1 MNDILFLVLR
11 RLRLPLIALIVSY
24 AVAVVGLSLMPG
36 VLADGQPGRMSF
48 FHAFYVVSYTATT
61 IGFGEIP
68 YPFSESQ
75 RGWMIVVIYM
85 SVIGW
90 TYTLGSIFSLVN
102 DKTFR
107 TALARNL
114 FAWQV
119 RSLGE
124 RFFIV
129 CGFGQS
135 ARLLAKALDSMG
147 LRVVVIE
154 MDADREA
161 RIVIENLGSPAVSLC
176 ADARFPDTLRDA
188 GIHHPMCAGLLAM
201 TSEDN
206 ANQTIAIGARTLAP
220 NLQVIARAKSH
231 IAQSNIQAFGGI
243 EVINPFD
250 TFAENIGLDLDAPDV
265 LRLEEWLTNSP
276 YAECPGRLGIPQG
289 NWVLVGFGRFGQS
302 IAQELE
308 SRGIA
313 WQAID
318 HQPIS
323 SPQGKRLLVDDN
335 TEHSLHEAAIESAS
349 VVVAGTDN
357 DSVNLAI
364 ATLARRAN
372 PSIFVVI
379 RQNHIAD
386 AVLIQSA
393 QASMRFVQSDLMV
406 HECLQRIHV
415 PMLRSFLKRI
425 ATSGAAQATRCIG
438 EIESALGTQAPFV
451 WTFECD
457 IFHAGMFSAFCQ
469 GYGTNFKLFELS
481 QDPHTFGEKLAC
493 LPLMLERED
502 AFYLMPDPNMDLQA
516 GDRILFVGSTAAK
529 RLQQRFLDDA
539 STLDFVRRGVEQP
552 RTWLFRKIKA
562 RHAARIKSR
571 A

>member
-11 RLRLPLIALIVSY
+11 RLRLPLIALIVCY
-24 AVAVVGLSLMPG
+24 AVAVIGLSLMPG
-36 VLADGQPGRMSF
+36 VLADGQPGSMSL

-68 YPFSESQ
+68 YAFSEPQ

-107 TALARNL
+107 TALAHNL

-119 RSLGE
+119 RSLSE

-161 RIVIENLGSPAVSLC
+161 RIVIENLGTPAVSLC

-188 GIHHPMCAGLLAM
+188 GINHPMCAGLLAM
-201 TSEDN
+201 TSQDN
-206 ANQTIAIGARTLAP
+206 TNQTIAIGARTLAP
-220 NLQVIARAKSH
+220 NLQVIARTKSH
-231 IAQSNIQAFGGI
+231 IAQTNIEAFGGI

-250 TFAENIGLDLDAPDV
+250 TFAENIGLDLDSPEV

-276 YAECPGRLGIPQG
+276 YAECPNRVGIPPG
-289 NWVLVGFGRFGQS
+289 RWVIVGYGRFGQA
-302 IAQELE
+302 IAEALE

-313 WQAID
+313 WQAVD
-318 HQPIS
+318 NQAIS
-323 SPQGKRLLVDDN
+323 TPQRAGLLIDDN
-335 TEHSLHEAAIESAS
+335 IEHSLHEVAVESAS
-349 VVVAGTDN
+349 VIVAGTDN

-364 ATLARRAN
+364 SMLARRLN
-372 PSIFVVI
+372 PDIFIVI

-386 AVLIQSA
+386 AILIHSA
-393 QASMRFVQSDLMV
+393 QAAMRFVQSDLMV

-415 PMLRSFLKRI
+415 PMLRSFLKRM
-425 ATSGAAQATRCIG
+425 AVSGGDQASRCIDL
-438 EIESALGTQAPFV
+438 IAQALGTQAPFV
-451 WTFECD
+451 WTFDCD

-469 GYGTNFKLFELS
+469 GFGKRFKLRELT

-502 AFYLMPDPNMDLQA
+502 AFFLLPDGDMDLHA
-516 GDRILFVGSTAAK
+516 GDRILFVGSNTAK

-539 STLDFVRRGVEQP
+539 STLEFVRHGIEKP
-552 RTWLFRKIKA
+552 RTWLFRRLKA
-562 RHAARIKSR
+562 WDAARLKSK

>member
-11 RLRLPLIALIVSY
+11 RMRAPLIALIVCY
-24 AVAVVGLSLMPG
+24 TVAVVGLSQMPG
-36 VLADGQPGRMSF
+36 VLADGQSGQMSI

-68 YPFSESQ
+68 YAFSEQQ
-75 RGWMIVVIYM
+75 RGWMIVVIYL

-90 TYTLGSIFSLVN
+90 TYTLGSIFALVN

-107 TALARNL
+107 TALARSL

-119 RSLGE
+119 SSLSE
-124 RFFIV
+124 RFFII

-154 MDADREA
+154 MDTDRQA
-161 RIVIENLGSPAVSLC
+161 RIVIENLGSPAISLC

-188 GIHHPMCAGLLAM
+188 GIDHPMCAGLLAM
-201 TSEDN
+201 TSEDT

-220 NLQVIARAKSH
+220 HLQVIARAKSH
-231 IAQSNIQAFGGI
+231 IAQTNILAFGGI

-276 YAECPGRLGIPQG
+276 YAECPGRLGIPMG
-289 NWVLVGFGRFGQS
+289 SWVLVGYGRFGQS
-302 IAQELE
+302 IAQELDA
-308 SRGIA
+308 RGIL
-313 WQAID
+313 WQAVD
-318 HQPIS
+318 HHPIA
-323 SPQGKRLLVDDN
+323 SPPDKRLLIDDN
-335 TEHSLHEAAIESAS
+335 TEHSLREASIESAS

-372 PSIFVVI
+372 PKIFVVI

-386 AVLIQSA
+386 AILIQSS

-425 ATSGAAQATRCIG
+425 AASGAAQATRCIG
-438 EIESALGTQAPFV
+438 QIESALGTQVPFV
-451 WTFECD
+451 WSLECD
-457 IFHAGMFSAFCQ
+457 IFYAGMFAAFCQ
-469 GYGTNFKLFELS
+469 GFGTQLKLFELS
-481 QDPHTFGEKLAC
+481 QDPHTFGETLAC
-493 LPLMLERED
+493 LPLMVDRED
-502 AFYLMPDPNMDLQA
+502 AFFLMPDPNMDLHP
-516 GDRILFVGSTAAK
+516 GDRILFVGSNSAR

-539 STLDFVRRGVEQP
+539 STLDFVRHGIEQP
-552 RTWLFRKIKA
+552 RTWLFRKLKA
-562 RHAARIKSR
+562 RRAARLQSGG
-571 A
+571 

>member
-11 RLRLPLIALIVSY
+11 RLRLPLIALIVCY
-24 AVAVVGLSLMPG
+24 AVAVIGLSLMPG
-36 VLADGQPGRMSF
+36 VLADGQPGQMSL

-68 YPFSESQ
+68 FAFSEPQ

-90 TYTLGSIFSLVN
+90 TYTLGSIFALVN
-102 DKTFR
+102 DNTFR

-154 MDADREA
+154 METDREA
-161 RIVIENLGSPAVSLC
+161 RIVIEDLASPAISLC

-188 GIHHPMCAGLLAM
+188 GINHPMCAGLLAM
-201 TSEDN
+201 TREDN

-220 NLQVIARAKSH
+220 DLLVIARAKSH
-231 IAQSNIQAFGGI
+231 IAQTNIQAFGGI
-243 EVINPFD
+243 EVINPYD

-276 YAECPGRLGIPQG
+276 YAECPGRLGIPPG
-289 NWVLVGFGRFGQS
+289 RWVLVGYGRFGQA

-313 WQAID
+313 WQAVD
-318 HQPIS
+318 HRPIAN
-323 SPQGKRLLVDDN
+323 PPDKRLLIDDD
-335 TEHSLHEAAIESAS
+335 TGHSLHEAAIESAS

-372 PSIFVVI
+372 PNIFVVI

-386 AVLIQSA
+386 AILIQSA

-425 ATSGAAQATRCIG
+425 AVSGAVQATRCIG
-438 EIESALGTQAPFV
+438 DIENALGTQAPFV

-457 IFHAGMFSAFCQ
+457 IFHIGMFSAFCQ
-469 GYGTNFKLFELS
+469 GFGTHVKLFELS
-481 QDPHTFGEKLAC
+481 LDPHTFGEKLAC

-502 AFYLMPDPNMDLQA
+502 AFYLLPDPNMALQA
-516 GDRILFVGSTAAK
+516 GDRILFVGSNTAK

-539 STLDFVRRGVEQP
+539 STLDFVRHGVEQP
-552 RTWLFRKIKA
+552 RTWLFRKLKSRI
-562 RHAARIKSR
+562 AARRK
-571 A
+571 AKA